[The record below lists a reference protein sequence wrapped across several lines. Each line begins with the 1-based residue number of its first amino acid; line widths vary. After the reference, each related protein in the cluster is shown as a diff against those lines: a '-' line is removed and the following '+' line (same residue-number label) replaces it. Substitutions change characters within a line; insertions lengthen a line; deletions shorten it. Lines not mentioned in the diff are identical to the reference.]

1 VSAAAEFRGLRALL
15 LDADGSLFPSE
26 EPAFTASADVTNRFL
41 ASLGVPARMT
51 PERLLATATGRNFR
65 ATALDLAL
73 AAGVPADAS
82 LRPPADTV
90 SHAGTAG
97 RANMAGYDG
106 ARGVL
111 TETVLDW
118 WVDEENRVVSDYL
131 AHVLRPDPAVLEPVR
146 RLAGQYQV
154 AAVSSSAL
162 SRLDACF
169 RATGLDGL
177 IPAECRFSA
186 EDSLPRPASKP
197 RPDVYRLA
205 GDRLQV
211 TADQAL
217 AVEDSVPGVQAAV
230 GAGFPALGNLTFVPP
245 AERPGRRAALTR
257 AGATRIAESWYQIED
272 LLLPPAALAA
282 CSTWSR

>member
-26 EPAFTASADVTNRFL
+26 EPAFTASAGVTNRFL

-82 LRPPADTV
+82 LRPPADT
-90 SHAGTAG
+90 SGHAATAG
-97 RANMAGYDG
+97 HDG

-131 AHVLRPDPAVLEPVR
+131 AHALRPDPAVLEPVR
-146 RLAGQYQV
+146 RLAGQYRV

-205 GDRLQV
+205 GNRLQV
-211 TADQAL
+211 TAGQAL

-245 AERPGRRAALTR
+245 AVRPGRRAALTR
-257 AGATRIAESWYQIED
+257 AGTSRIAESWYQIED
-272 LLLPPAALAA
+272 LLLSPAAG
-282 CSTWSR
+282 TGRR